1 MAKRSR
7 RRDSWGSITEVE
19 RGKRYRIRYMAET
32 DEGYKRKSVTV
43 RGTRRDAEEMRAK
56 LLIEH
61 GRDKPCPTV
70 GRAWET
76 WTLPTYQRRCE
87 NGDMSKQSLTQ
98 FMSNWK
104 NCAEGRWANVPCD
117 KVEPLAVQQWI
128 DGISYSIADRALSV
142 LRPTFDYAVRYG
154 FMQANVFRMKY
165 VMPSKSTVNRKDKY
179 VWSFEELGDIW
190 RRCAFGQWWEASFL
204 LLAFGGLRVGES
216 LAVTPDDICV
226 TKHEGVSGCVVHVR
240 RQVMNR
246 ARGATDK
253 LKNQQSKRVTVIP
266 GKAGTRLLALACK
279 CDGWLSGD
287 GFGNPNTQDRLNRA
301 WVRAIEG
308 AEGLE
313 RHPLRNLRNSFET
326 NARWVL
332 KMPPWVVEPMLGHAG
347 RGVTEHYYDRPS
359 AEMIAD
365 TMLESYASCMYDVGW
380 TWAE

>member
-1 MAKRSR
+1 MFKKLRIQFISIVMA
-7 RRDSWGSITEVE
+7 
-19 RGKRYRIRYMAET
+19 
-32 DEGYKRKSVTV
+32 SVAIVLAIVFTGICV
-43 RGTRRDAEEMRAK
+43 SE
-56 LLIEH
+56 
-61 GRDKPCPTV
+61 
-70 GRAWET
+70 
-76 WTLPTYQRRCE
+76 YQR
-87 NGDMSKQSLTQ
+87 S
-98 FMSNWK
+98 SNEV
-104 NCAEGRWANVPCD
+104 NE
-117 KVEPLAVQQWI
+117 
-128 DGISYSIADRALSV
+128 ALSSAIN
-142 LRPTFDYAVRYG
+142 RAAERSPRFDIG
-154 FMQANVFRMKY
+154 FGMGDLTRMLEG
-165 VMPSKSTVNRKDKY
+165 DA
-179 VWSFEELGDIW
+179 FEELGDIW

-253 LKNQQSKRVTVIP
+253 LKNPQSKRVTVIP
-266 GKAGTRLLALACK
+266 GKAGTRLLTLACK

-347 RGVTEHYYDRPS
+347 RGVTEHYYDRPN

-380 TWAE
+380 TWTE